1 MSESYQEKLRRHS
14 SESRVDPLRD
24 AVRRAVALWHQED
37 ELEKNDLSENF
48 WRAMGELEATLKS
61 AKRGGEED
69 VPEVEVTESAFRA
82 AHEDAGERS
91 PLPVESPQTPVAARR
106 SGAKNVSAP
115 EYQNAFISEA
125 RHSMG
130 QPDVQDAE
138 ALLGYVVVLI
148 FNAETPRQGST
159 GPLTQARGVLTR
171 VMDHPS
177 GGPTNSVYLMLDD
190 DKDAVYPLNSVQE
203 IRRVR

>member
-1 MSESYQEKLRRHS
+1 MTQQESYTDRLRRHS

-48 WRAMGELEATLKS
+48 WRAMGELEATLES
-61 AKRGGEED
+61 VKRGGEEE

-91 PLPVESPQTPVAARR
+91 PLPVEAPEAPLAARR
-106 SGAKNVSAP
+106 SAAKNVSAP

-130 QPDVQDAE
+130 QPTREDAE
-138 ALLGYVVVLI
+138 ALLGRYVVLT
-148 FNAETPRQGST
+148 FNAEMRG
-159 GPLTQARGVLTR
+159 GITQARGHLTS
-171 VMDHPS
+171 VIDHPAS
-177 GGPTNSVYLMLDD
+177 GGYSPYLILDD
-190 DKDAVYPLNSVQE
+190 DKKLTYPLIAVQS
-203 IRRVR
+203 IALVS